1 MNTQL
6 RRTFYLF
13 VAGFV
18 ALVGVMAYWQ
28 VYAKESLATD
38 PANSLQS
45 QRVQGVPRGL
55 ILAND
60 GETVLA
66 RSEEQDNGTYGRVYP
81 EGSVYSNVIGYWS
94 PKYGASGVE
103 IGQNN
108 YLSGGGEPETL
119 DGLINQVTGGPQAG
133 NDVTLTLDPEL
144 QRLAYDQLAQSS
156 TGRGSVVALNPKK
169 GEILAM
175 VSYPSYDPNNIDEN
189 FPELVQDSEAPLL
202 NRAMQGLYPPGSV
215 FKVIT
220 AAAALKAGV
229 DPEDEFDDT
238 GTYETPGYDVYNYRA
253 REYGEVTFTEALG
266 KSINT
271 IFARIAYEEVGAQLL
286 AQTALDF
293 GFEDPYEDFP
303 LPVAPSSLGE
313 LPPEQWVQGYI
324 AQIAFGQGPI
334 LSNVFE
340 MANMTGAV
348 ANDGTMME
356 PRLVREVRSPDG
368 VILDKPTPR
377 VRGGVLDAETAQ
389 TLNDM
394 MQKSITDEETG
405 AQIPGIK
412 VAGKTGTAEAPGG
425 ELHSWF
431 ASFAPAND
439 PEIAVAVLVENG
451 QEGFKS
457 ALPIARRLMEAYIGP
472 TETQQTTQPTAP
484 ETTQPTA
491 PETTQ
496 PTQPTQPKT
505 KAPPAQPK
513 NGFPFQ
519 NPNQNQKAVPGQQ
532 KAPGQG
538 PSQSSGQRQSG

>member
-94 PKYGASGVE
+94 PRYGASGVE

-156 TGRGSVVALNPKK
+156 TGRGSVVALNPKN

-175 VSYPSYDPNNIDEN
+175 VSYPSYDPNNIDER
-189 FPELVQDSEAPLL
+189 FPELQEDPNDPLL
-202 NRAMQGLYPPGSV
+202 NRATQGLYAPGSI

-220 AAAALKAGV
+220 AAAALKSGV
-229 DPEDEFDDT
+229 RPTETFFDD
-238 GTYETPGYDVYNYRA
+238 GTYERPGFTVVNYGNA
-253 REYGEVTFTEALG
+253 SYGRVTFSEALAF
-266 KSINT
+266 SINT
-271 IFARIAYEEVGAQLL
+271 IFAEIAVEEVGAQTLY
-286 AQTALDF
+286 QTAWDF
-293 GFEDPYEDFP
+293 GFKDPYAEFP
-303 LPVAPSSLGE
+303 LEVSPSVLGE
-313 LPPEQWVQGYI
+313 GDL
-324 AQIAFGQGPI
+324 AQLSFGQDTV

-340 MANMTGAV
+340 MANATAAV
-348 ANDGTMME
+348 GNDGTMME
-356 PRLVREVRSPDG
+356 PR
-368 VILDKPTPR
+368 
-377 VRGGVLDAETAQ
+377 
-389 TLNDM
+389 
-394 MQKSITDEETG
+394 
-405 AQIPGIK
+405 
-412 VAGKTGTAEAPGG
+412 
-425 ELHSWF
+425 
-431 ASFAPAND
+431 
-439 PEIAVAVLVENG
+439 
-451 QEGFKS
+451 
-457 ALPIARRLMEAYIGP
+457 
-472 TETQQTTQPTAP
+472 
-484 ETTQPTA
+484 
-491 PETTQ
+491 
-496 PTQPTQPKT
+496 
-505 KAPPAQPK
+505 
-513 NGFPFQ
+513 
-519 NPNQNQKAVPGQQ
+519 
-532 KAPGQG
+532 
-538 PSQSSGQRQSG
+538 